1 MRDSKAS
8 MAPPFQSD
16 LLTDSEKNKV
26 SEVLTGVI
34 SESSGNDPIS
44 ENYDKLV
51 EVLGSELC
59 HRAGIYV
66 MPDIFTL
73 SVVIP
78 IYNEVKTL
86 EQVVQKVRSIGLNLE
101 MVLVDDGSTDGT
113 RELLERM
120 QQDADLKIVFHEEN
134 KGKGAA
140 VRTGFQEATGDV
152 IVIQDADLEY
162 DPNEFRYLLQPIIE
176 DRADIVYGS
185 RFQIKEKAESPA
197 WHMAVNGFITWL
209 CNLVTRLRFTD
220 VETCYKLFRRS
231 LIQEIAPGLKENRFG
246 IEIEMTAKLARRS
259 KQNGTRFFERPISY
273 QRRSYDEGKK
283 IGWKDGVS
291 ALRCIFWYGLFG

>member
-1 MRDSKAS
+1 MRPS
-8 MAPPFQSD
+8 FQSD
-16 LLTDSEKNKV
+16 SLTDEEKSRV
-26 SEVLTGVI
+26 SAALADVTTDC
-34 SESSGNDPIS
+34 SDSDPIS
-44 ENYDKLV
+44 THYDKLV
-51 EVLGSELC
+51 SVLGSELC
-59 HRAGIYV
+59 DRAGIYV
-66 MPDIFTL
+66 MPENFKL

-86 EQVVQKVRSIGLNLE
+86 EEVVGKVRSIGLNLE

-113 RELLERM
+113 RELLEQM
-120 QQDADLKIVFHEEN
+120 DGAEDLKIVFHPQN

-162 DPNEFRYLLQPIIE
+162 NPGEFRYLLQPIVE

-185 RFQIKEKAESPA
+185 RFQIKEKAHSPA

-209 CNLVTRLRFTD
+209 CNLMTGLKFTD
-220 VETCYKLFRRS
+220 VETCYKLFRRP
-231 LIQEIAPGLKENRFG
+231 LIQEIAPGMKENRFG

-273 QRRSYDEGKK
+273 QRRSYEEGKK